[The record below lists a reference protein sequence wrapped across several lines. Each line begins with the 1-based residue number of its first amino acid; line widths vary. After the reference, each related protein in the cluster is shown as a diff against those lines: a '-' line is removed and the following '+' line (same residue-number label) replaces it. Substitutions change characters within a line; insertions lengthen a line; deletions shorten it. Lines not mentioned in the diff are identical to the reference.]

1 VNVLLSNH
9 RFNKTS
15 FIALIMSFVIVFGL
29 ASSVLAKPAQAK
41 TVRLAIVS
49 SLSGS
54 VTVKKGGGSKVYDAY
69 TNMSLNQGDT
79 IYTGSDSSVVLA
91 VGEDDAEMTI
101 GANAEFN
108 ISDLAGK
115 DSGKKSKLKM
125 WAGSMWVKVKSL
137 AGSDDEFEV
146 ETPTAVMGVRGTH
159 FFVGVDPKTGKTTMA
174 VAAGKV
180 SASTVTNSQNDGQ
193 QSKETFLY
201 PTQQISLDSRD
212 EVDDLSVKVE
222 PIDIKD
228 IVDQASPEV
237 LEAIVKDKESIDKE
251 NQEFVDKKKAE
262 LNNNAPGTTDENST
276 FAVGSQDEL
285 NKVSGNLDNLVGNFA
300 KQAVT
305 DNKVSKEKMDQIVS
319 EANAKIGGDG
329 KKLDLNNVKD
339 LDKTAGV
346 DPEKEKQRQTELA
359 KAEAA
364 KQKKQEEEAKKLADL
379 QQKLNAVVKSIQE
392 ANKKAEEAKKQ
403 AEADA
408 KAKAEAELLK
418 KLSDADKAKY
428 NADKS
433 KATPAPTPM
442 PTPSSSPSGSGSSSQ
457 STTVLQDQYV
467 STITT
472 TSTSVHGHTEAGA
485 LVTVTAY
492 SGSFK
497 KTATANADGIF
508 SVDFGTSLSPG
519 TVVTITAQAPNKKV
533 SAPVTRTVT
542 AAVGG
547 IMLTKEDTGDG
558 TFNAVLTLKDFI
570 GDSQIYAV
578 EVHLLYWGGVNA
590 VTSSGNTVTPIN
602 GNVFSYTG
610 SPAVDSAKIFS
621 GNGQTELVYAITSY
635 GSANNVS
642 VTGEQVLAKL
652 PFTFDNSG
660 EISLPSDGV
669 IIVKKD
675 GTRVPVDVY
684 SSYITFSFD

>member
-1 VNVLLSNH
+1 MNLLLPNH

-29 ASSVLAKPAQAK
+29 VSSVLAKPAQAK
-41 TVRLAIVS
+41 TVRLALVS
-49 SLSGS
+49 SMSGT
-54 VTVKKGGGSKVYDAY
+54 VTVKKGGGSKTYDAY

-79 IYTGSDSSVVLA
+79 IYTGSGSSVVLA
-91 VGEDDAEMTI
+91 VGDDDAEMTI
-101 GANAEFN
+101 GANSEFN

-180 SASTVTNSQNDGQ
+180 SASTVTNSQNDQ
-193 QSKETFLY
+193 QEAKETFLY

-212 EVDDLSVKVE
+212 EVEDLSVKVE
-222 PIDIKD
+222 PIDIEE
-228 IVDQASPEV
+228 IVKQASPEV
-237 LEAIVKDKESIDKE
+237 IEAIVKDKQSIDKE
-251 NQEFVDKKKAE
+251 NQEFVDKKKE
-262 LNNNAPGTTDENST
+262 QLNNNTPGTTNENTT
-276 FAVGSQDEL
+276 FAVGSQDDL

-300 KQAVT
+300 KQAVS
-305 DNKVSKEKMDQIVS
+305 DKKVSKEKMDQIVS
-319 EANAKIGGDG
+319 DANSKIGSDG

-339 LDKTAGV
+339 LDKTAGL
-346 DPEKEKQRQTELA
+346 DPEKEKQRQVELA
-359 KAEAA
+359 KAEAE
-364 KQKKQEEEAKKLADL
+364 KKKKQDEAAKKLADL
-379 QQKLNAVVKSIQE
+379 QQKLNSVLKTVQE

-403 AEADA
+403 AEAEA

-418 KLSDADKAKY
+418 KLSDAEKAKY
-428 NADKS
+428 NSDKS
-433 KATPAPTPM
+433 KTPTPTPT
-442 PTPSSSPSGSGSSSQ
+442 PTPSSSGGGSSQ
-457 STTVLQDQYV
+457 QTTVLLSDYV
-467 STITT
+467 SSITT
-472 TSTSVHGHTEAGA
+472 ASTYVHGHTEAGA
-485 LVTVTAY
+485 LVTVSAF

-497 KTATANADGIF
+497 KTATAGTDGIF
-508 SVDFGTSLSPG
+508 SVDLGTNLSLG

-533 SAPVTRTVT
+533 SAAVTRTVT

-547 IMLTKEDTGDG
+547 IKMTKETTGNG
-558 TFNAVLTLKDFI
+558 TINAVLTLKDFI

-578 EVHLLYWGGVNA
+578 EVHLVYWGDVNA

-602 GNVFSYTG
+602 GTVFSYTG
-610 SPAVDSAKIFS
+610 SPSVDSAKIYS

-642 VTGEQVLAKL
+642 VSGEKVLVKL
-652 PFTFDNSG
+652 PFTLNGMSG
-660 EISLPSDGV
+660 GIHMPEDGV

-675 GTRVPVDVY
+675 GTRVPVDIY
-684 SSYITFSFD
+684 DNYITLATAPN